1 MAYDLHYADAM
12 ATPIIVEDGQ
22 LDWLLKVTRRD
33 SRVHAKRNVAM
44 LLTLFGLGLTPA
56 ELAGLKVSDALAPD
70 GELKAG
76 QKPPKGRKSSYYEAE
91 VRAEIAF
98 NGYGRPL
105 RWVNR
110 RLAAALNDYLAERIE
125 NKQGVWSGAGY
136 RGLDPESP
144 LYLSRGN
151 VGFACRETVGEDGK
165 VRRQFSSLSNLFTR
179 LFENAGIQ
187 GGVAG
192 SARRTLAV
200 KLKRRGTDVRVI
212 AEILGTQSL
221 DSVRRMVQGDT
232 ARLGE
237 IIKDV
242 I

>member
-1 MAYDLHYADAM
+1 MASN
-12 ATPIIVEDGQ
+12 IIVEDDQ

-33 SRVHAKRNVAM
+33 SAIHGKRNIAM
-44 LLTLFGLGLTPA
+44 LLTLFGTGVTPA
-56 ELAGLKVSDALAPD
+56 ELAGLKISDALAPD

-98 NGYGRPL
+98 NGYARPL
-105 RWVNR
+105 RWVNK
-110 RLAAALNDYLAERIE
+110 RLATAINDYLVERVE
-125 NKQGVWSGAGY
+125 NKQGTWTGSGY

-144 LYLSRGN
+144 LFLSRGSE
-151 VGFACRETVGEDGK
+151 GFSCRQTFGQDGK
-165 VRRQFSSLSNLFTR
+165 VRRQFASLSNLFAR
-179 LFENAGIQ
+179 LFSNAGIA
-187 GGVAG
+187 GAVAG

-200 KLKRRGTDVRVI
+200 KLKRRGIDIRVI
-212 AEILGTQSL
+212 AELLGNQSL

-232 ARLGE
+232 ARLGD

>member
-1 MAYDLHYADAM
+1 MAS
-12 ATPIIVEDGQ
+12 PIIVEDDQ

-33 SRVHAKRNVAM
+33 STVHGKRDVAM
-44 LLTLFGLGLTPA
+44 LLTLFGTGITPA
-56 ELAGLKVSDALAPD
+56 ELAGLKISDALAPD
-70 GELKAG
+70 GELRAG
-76 QKPPKGRKSSYYEAE
+76 QKPPKGRKSFYYEAE

-98 NGYGRPL
+98 NGYARPL
-105 RWVNR
+105 RWVNK
-110 RLAAALNDYLAERIE
+110 RLAAAINDYLAERIE
-125 NKQGVWSGAGY
+125 NKQGTWSGTGY

-144 LYLSRGN
+144 LFLSRGRE
-151 VGFACRETVGEDGK
+151 GFACRETVSEDGK
-165 VRRQFSSLSNLFTR
+165 VRRQFSSLSNLFAR
-179 LFENAGIQ
+179 LFGNAGID
-187 GGVAG
+187 GAVAG

-200 KLKRRGTDVRVI
+200 KLKRKGIDIRVI
-212 AEILGTQSL
+212 AELLGNQSL